1 MLKHFA
7 ILTLAVSATL
17 AQTNNSTS
25 NSTADPLIPTGISQG
40 CSSFLNTLNNDPT
53 LSSCTKTLLS
63 ATTQFGP
70 GGNATDKST
79 SAINSTVDTICS
91 ASSMSSCPDSFFR
104 DKLVDF
110 YAQCSAELTSN
121 SAVIKIY
128 DVVYGLIPFRNAICS
143 KDDNDN
149 YCLTQ
154 KTNTSTSG
162 VKTYLAGQDKSQE
175 LLHHLYN
182 DPSLQ
187 ARAAS
192 SSSGVTPNMTTFHDT
207 NLLFFFLKPNMTEQ
221 DLCTTCTRK
230 VFMCYFNY
238 ETLVPFAPGLTASQ
252 LLGGQPDLYKGI
264 QSTCGPNFLQAN
276 IQAAGGISDGTLFNS
291 ANPAT
296 RRPGLVTT
304 VTLGLATLAIAF
316 VL

>member
-7 ILTLAVSATL
+7 ILTLVFSATL

-40 CSSFLNTLNNDPT
+40 CSSFLNTLNSDST
-53 LSSCTKTLLS
+53 LSGCAKTLLS

-79 SAINSTVDTICS
+79 SAINSAVDTICS
-91 ASSMSSCPDSFFR
+91 TSSLSSCPDSFFR

-110 YAQCSAELTSN
+110 YSQCSAELTSN

-128 DVVYGLIPFRNAICS
+128 EVVYALIPFRNAICS

-162 VKTYLAGQDKSQE
+162 AKTYLASQDNSQE

-192 SSSGVTPNMTTFHDT
+192 SWSNITPNMTTFHDT

-221 DLCTTCTRK
+221 DLCTTCTRQ
-230 VFMCYFNY
+230 VFMCYFNF
-238 ETLVPFAPGLTASQ
+238 ETLVPFAPGMTASQ

-264 QSTCGPNFLQAN
+264 QNTCGPNFLQTN
-276 IQAAGGISDGTLFNS
+276 IQAAGGISGGTLFNS
-291 ANPAT
+291 GNPAAHM
-296 RRPGLVTT
+296 PGIVTT
-304 VTLGLATLAIAF
+304 ATLGLATLAIAF